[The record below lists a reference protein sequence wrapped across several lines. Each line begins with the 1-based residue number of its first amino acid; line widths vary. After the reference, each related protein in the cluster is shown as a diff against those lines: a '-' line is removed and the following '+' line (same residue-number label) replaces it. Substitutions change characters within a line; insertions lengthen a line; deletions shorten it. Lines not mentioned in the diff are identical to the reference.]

1 MIAKWIKV
9 KKESDLQG
17 GTILTESDSFEYKLT
32 ELYREM
38 AKLDPVSD
46 NIYRENMNTLIKVIC
61 EIHEFLESDVV
72 KKMFR
77 EIDGIDTTLSQ
88 LWQSRDDEK
97 IPIDGRLH
105 SMFLTS
111 RIKQLLMEFE
121 GQLKISTHLK
131 NTFIIKTEN

>member
-105 SMFLTS
+105 SMFLTA

-131 NTFIIKTEN
+131 NTFMACHEI